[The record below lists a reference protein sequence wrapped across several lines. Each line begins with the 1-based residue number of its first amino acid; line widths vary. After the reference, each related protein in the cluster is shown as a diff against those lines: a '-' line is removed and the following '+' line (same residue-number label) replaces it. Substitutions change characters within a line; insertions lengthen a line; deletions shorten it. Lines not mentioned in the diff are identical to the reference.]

1 MWGAK
6 PFSSTL
12 MRRSLSASQFGSS
25 PSPSEVA
32 RPMPVIQTSADP
44 GYGDFVSVMGGGL
57 LRETDA
63 PGLGVHMHAQIR
75 TGERDVAEGE
85 GRVASQLAIDPY
97 LGLGDRVTGAVVNQA
112 GMDRQQFAGRDEA
125 PHLGFLDRGQ
135 KRHPLELH
143 QREQ

>member
-1 MWGAK
+1 MWGGK

-12 MRRSLSASQFGSS
+12 MRRSLSASQFASS

-44 GYGDFVSVMGGGL
+44 GFEDFVSVMGRGL
-57 LRETDA
+57 LRKADTL
-63 PGLGVHMHAQIR
+63 GLGIHVYAQIR
-75 TGERDVAEGE
+75 TGEGDVAEGE
-85 GRVASQLAIDPY
+85 GRVASQLAVDPD
-97 LGLGDRVTGAVVNQA
+97 LGLGDRVAGAVVNQA
-112 GMDRQQFAGRDEA
+112 GMDRQQFSRRDEA
-125 PHLGFLDRGQ
+125 AHLGFLDRGQ